1 VHELDRVL
9 DRDDVVVLRLV
20 DEVDDGGRSWTSRT
34 SGPVT
39 STRPLSIA
47 ASWRTGSGI
56 PSCSRVM
63 IFVGITRKT
72 APEPRCWRKRLT
84 RKRARPGTS

>member
-1 VHELDRVL
+1 MIAAS
-9 DRDDVVVLRLV
+9 VVDFPEPV
-20 DEVDDGGRSWTSRT
+20 
-34 SGPVT
+34 GPVT

-47 ASWRTGSGI
+47 ARRRTGSGI

-63 IFVGITRKT
+63 ILVGMTRKT
-72 APEPRCWRKRLT
+72 APEPRCWRKRFT